1 MLWLIWI
8 GLMLLTPILAG
19 VRVWWQLRG
28 VSSDAPTEPAS
39 EAP

>member
-8 GLMLLTPILAG
+8 ILMLLTPVLAG

-28 VSSDAPTEPAS
+28 EAS
-39 EAP
+39 EAVGEPAREIQ